1 LGGSCFGGH
10 LAVLVVGLPGG
21 RVRDELLE
29 APLKDRAFE
38 EDATVAGEAAQAD
51 VGAEAGD
58 LPVGAAAGMRAFE
71 TQDVFQVELEWRG

>member
-1 LGGSCFGGH
+1 
-10 LAVLVVGLPGG
+10 
-21 RVRDELLE
+21 VRDELLE

-58 LPVGAAAGMRAFE
+58 LPVGAAAGMGAFE
-71 TQDVFQVELEWRG
+71 TQDVFEVEFEGRRG